1 MTEPTK
7 QKSRESLQTSTT
19 HNTKHRSGN
28 SQGINTT
35 TDQDCNVN
43 FEPLVT
49 AADIARHCRVT
60 SRAVLLWADRG
71 TIPSLRIGSKT
82 RRFRMSEVIKAIG

>member
-1 MTEPTK
+1 MIDKKEK
-7 QKSRESLQTSTT
+7 NREGLQPSTAQ
-19 HNTKHRSGN
+19 NTKCIAAE
-28 SQGINTT
+28 SQTKNTT
-35 TDQDCNVN
+35 DNHDCNVN

-49 AADIARHCRVT
+49 AAHVARHCAVT

-82 RRFRMSEVIKAIG
+82 RRFRMSEVLKAIG